1 MAYKVTLV
9 KPFREAWTKQ
19 RKTQCRQ
26 QSFTNRESRKRP
38 VSAALRVNVP
48 FIITIMS
55 AYGMHLQ
62 KRTCG
67 KIPEQLQ
74 ISTGSSLISLGLSAI
89 L

>member
-1 MAYKVTLV
+1 MACIVALF

-19 RKTQCRQ
+19 RKAQHRQ
-26 QSFTNRESRKRP
+26 QSFTNRESRKHP
-38 VSAALRVNVP
+38 ASAALKVNVP
-48 FIITIMS
+48 FVITIMS
-55 AYGMHLQ
+55 AYGMNLL

-74 ISTGSSLISLGLSAI
+74 ISTGSSLISLGLSAT